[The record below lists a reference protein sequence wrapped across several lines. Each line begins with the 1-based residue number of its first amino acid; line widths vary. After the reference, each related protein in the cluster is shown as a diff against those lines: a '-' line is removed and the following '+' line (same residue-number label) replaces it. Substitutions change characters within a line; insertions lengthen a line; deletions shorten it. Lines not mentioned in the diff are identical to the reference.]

1 MLNSIQPQ
9 AVDLV
14 SGDEIPDPALENVPD
29 IGVLRLHIRQ
39 IRNLAALDHVL
50 VVVVGDI
57 TAGVV
62 VSGVIERVESG
73 DTPESHVVDHDVYHD
88 VHSPRVNCSDQ

>member
-14 SGDEIPDPALENVPD
+14 SGDEVPDPALENVPD
-29 IGVLRLHIRQ
+29 IGVFCLQIRQ
-39 IRNLAALDHVL
+39 ICNLATLYHVL

-62 VSGVIERVESG
+62 VSDVIERVESG
-73 DTPESHVVDHDVYHD
+73 DTPESHVVDHDVHHD
-88 VHSPRVNCSDQ
+88 VHSFCMSCSDQ